1 MDTVPTKKGLSGGVN
16 QINSWFDQLLPQS
29 SLLPH
34 QHQQQQQQQE
44 STKHTILKSRWF
56 RLSIVVYILFSILLT
71 AAHVTSWLFSGSS
84 SSHYYHTSR
93 SARDALSY
101 QRTYDAEE
109 AYSLLSNM
117 SHGLKMSKLFA
128 QGHYDALKYVQPFWQ
143 RATNV
148 PESQQVSFIVTTTPN
163 TWKDLVQ
170 MAKNWNGPISA
181 TLHISSKNDKNV
193 LATIEAEYKS
203 KPELFE
209 NVDLHLVET
218 PNGIEKMAS
227 IMVPVNVERNLAR
240 IYARTDHVSDVPF
253 NIIIAT
259 DLRQTLEKNQA
270 KYTQLLSQGD
280 MLVIPTFKYDD
291 QQQLNQLQIPQTKKE
306 LVGLVEGEHLLGLYD
321 AHFELNQGP
330 TDFKKWKKADALY
343 AVTDYT
349 MDYEPVVIQSKTV
362 QPWCS
367 ERFVDKKSACLLS
380 SYLAGND
387 FLVLPNDFAIQ
398 KPSNK
403 NTAISDLDSVI
414 EKRLYSKFYWEQ
426 CVYHGRQLD
435 AMGLWNSKKSEHI
448 RQQCSRVIQ
457 NWGRGLIG
465 KPE

>member
-1 MDTVPTKKGLSGGVN
+1 
-16 QINSWFDQLLPQS
+16 
-29 SLLPH
+29 
-34 QHQQQQQQQE
+34 
-44 STKHTILKSRWF
+44 
-56 RLSIVVYILFSILLT
+56 
-71 AAHVTSWLFSGSS
+71 
-84 SSHYYHTSR
+84 
-93 SARDALSY
+93 
-101 QRTYDAEE
+101 
-109 AYSLLSNM
+109 
-117 SHGLKMSKLFA
+117 MSKLFA

-143 RATNV
+143 RATSV
-148 PESQQVSFIVTTTPN
+148 PEPQQVSFIVTTTPN

-181 TLHISSKNDKNV
+181 TLHISSKYDKSV
-193 LATIEAEYKS
+193 LTTIEAEYKA
-203 KPELFE
+203 KPELFK

-253 NIIIAT
+253 NIVIAT
-259 DLRQTLEKNQA
+259 DLRQTLEKNQV
-270 KYTQLLSQGD
+270 KYSQLLSRGD
-280 MLVIPTFKYDD
+280 MLVIPTFQYDN
-291 QQQLNQLQIPQTKKE
+291 QQQLTQMQVPQTKKE
-306 LVGLVEGEHLLGLYD
+306 LVGLVEEEHMLGLYD
-321 AHFELNQGP
+321 THFELNQGP

-387 FLVLPNDFAIQ
+387 FLVLPHDFAIQ

-403 NTAISDLDSVI
+403 KTAISDLDVSGVCVCVIDCPLLTTILQSVI

-426 CVYHGRQLD
+426 CVYQGRQLD